1 MDRRDD
7 DGGSF
12 LLGAL
17 SALGLVWLGQ
27 SVLGLL
33 FGLLLLG
40 AATLGIVYLFAFLAL
55 KWVAIAFV
63 MYVLFVLVMRGLHGR
78 DRR

>member
-1 MDRRDD
+1 MERRD
-7 DGGSF
+7 GGGF
-12 LLGAL
+12 VLGVL

-27 SVLGLL
+27 NVLALL

-55 KWVAIAFV
+55 KWVAIAFAL
-63 MYVLFVLVMRGLHGR
+63 YVLFVLVMRGLNAR
-78 DRR
+78 SR